1 MARPTASRGLAT
13 VFAAT
18 ACIWAIPAAAADASP
33 ADQALAQS
41 LFDEAR
47 KLMARGDYAS
57 ACPKFAESE
66 RLDPGGGTLLNL
78 ALCHEGQGKTASAW
92 TEFNDALSRA
102 IRDGRPER
110 EARARERIAAL
121 APKLSRLTVRVAAGA
136 PADLEVTVDG
146 SQWGSGI
153 GVAVPLDPGPHTIV
167 ARAATGAPWS
177 TKVALGPNSDAKTVV
192 VPVPGS
198 AAANAAQPVAVS
210 EPESSPAPTE
220 ATEGASSDGLRKLGW
235 IAGGVGVAGI
245 ATGAVFG
252 LLADGK
258 WNQQKSDCQSPTSC
272 SDRAAALSD
281 HSSMVTFGTV
291 STVGF
296 IAGGVLLAG
305 GAALLLT
312 APGSTPPSAARLVLV
327 PAFGLREAMLGV
339 KGGF

>member
-1 MARPTASRGLAT
+1 MARPTASSRLAAAL
-13 VFAAT
+13 AAT
-18 ACIWAIPAAAADASP
+18 ACLWPLGAAAADASP

-47 KLMARGDYAS
+47 KLMAASDYAH

-92 TEFNDALSRA
+92 TEFNEALSRA

-110 EARARERIAAL
+110 EARARERIAVL
-121 APKLSRLTVRVAAGA
+121 APKLSRLTVSVGSGA
-136 PADLEVTVDG
+136 PRDLEVTVDG
-146 SQWGSGI
+146 TPWAGGI

-167 ARAATGAPWS
+167 AKTSTGAPWS
-177 TKVALGPNSDAKTVV
+177 APVTLGPSADAKAVV
-192 VPVPGS
+192 IPASWS
-198 AAANAAQPVAVS
+198 AVA
-210 EPESSPAPTE
+210 SPAPAAP
-220 ATEGASSDGLRKLGW
+220 ATEPDSGSTPVDANPSTSSNALRTTGW
-235 IAGGVGVAGI
+235 IFGGVGVAGV

-252 LLADGK
+252 LLATGK
-258 WNQQKSDCQSPTSC
+258 WNQQKSDCQSSTSC
-272 SDRAAALSD
+272 NDHGAAVSD

-312 APGSTPPSAARLVLV
+312 TSGTSPSSAHLRIV
-327 PAFGLREAMLGV
+327 PAVGPREATLGV
-339 KGGF
+339 LGEF